1 MLVVISDTSVIS
13 NFLHLGQLHILQK
26 LYRQVY
32 IPQAVYEEI
41 NQLSQ
46 DLDYI
51 PPFQHADWVSVKS
64 PSDSDQVVRLLDVLD
79 RGEAEAI
86 VLALEMEADFLLVDE
101 LLGRQE
107 ARKQGIS
114 IVGTLGILL
123 KAKEEK
129 IIEEIMPLMDILI
142 EKGFWIG
149 KELYEQV
156 LDLANE

>member
-13 NFLHLGQLHILQK
+13 NFLHIGHLEILQK
-26 LYRQVY
+26 LYSYVY
-32 IPQAVYEEI
+32 IPQAVHEEV
-41 NQLSQ
+41 NRLVE
-46 DLDYI
+46 DAAYI
-51 PPFQHADWVSVKS
+51 LPFQEANWIVVKA
-64 PSDSDQVVRLLDVLD
+64 PTDLNQVQNLLDVLD
-79 RGEAEAI
+79 KGEAEAI
-86 VLALEMEADFLLVDE
+86 VLALEMNADFLLVDE

-129 IIEEIMPLMDILI
+129 VITSVKPLIDILI

-149 KELYEQV
+149 KDLYDQV
-156 LDLANE
+156 LALAKE